1 MDIELR
7 VPKAEAL
14 DRVTRQIREGE
25 HIVRAGLPTAERL
38 SAMMRERGSW
48 SDANRQLLYALFTTG
63 DIANRHVVLTEA
75 TWLRPPRTEEEIT
88 FWMGS
93 VRHEIG
99 QLHGVLQ
106 ALQQH
111 PEGAEDGARPQAI
124 PDPGSLGKE
133 VLVVHNGVAEA
144 GALVASYLQS
154 LGLTVSALKREEQGS
169 GIMGRL
175 DDAAV
180 GFAAVLLTAD
190 PTEGSPTSADAP
202 GEPSRET
209 VFGLG
214 YALGRLGEKRVC
226 ALKVGEVAEP
236 SDMPG
241 LHCVPLDS
249 NDAWKF
255 LLAKE
260 LRAAGFAITV
270 RAATRGKSP
279 RK

>member
-1 MDIELR
+1 MDIELS
-7 VPKAEAL
+7 VTKAEAL
-14 DRVTRQIREGE
+14 DRIARQIKEGE
-25 HIVRAGLPTAERL
+25 HILRAGPPTAEHVTVL
-38 SAMMRERGSW
+38 TRERGPW
-48 SDANRQLLYALFTTG
+48 SDANRQLLYALFATS
-63 DIANRHVVLTEA
+63 DIANRHVAHTEA
-75 TWLRPPRTEEEIT
+75 TWMRPPSFEEEIT

-93 VRHEIG
+93 IRHEIG

-111 PEGAEDGARPQAI
+111 PDTTGGAREQAG
-124 PDPGSLGKE
+124 PDASSLGTE

-154 LGLTVSALKREEQGS
+154 LGLTVSALRKEEHGS
-169 GIMGRL
+169 AIMGRL

-180 GFAAVLLTAD
+180 GFAAVLLTSE
-190 PTEGSPTSADAP
+190 PTEDSPTSAQAP
-202 GEPSRET
+202 AEPSREA

-214 YALGRLGEKRVC
+214 YALGRLGGNRVC
-226 ALKVGEVAEP
+226 ALKVGNVAEP

-241 LHCVPLDS
+241 LRCVPLDS
-249 NDAWKF
+249 DDAWKY

-260 LRAAGFAITV
+260 LRSAGFAITV
-270 RAATRGKSP
+270 RAAARRKVP